1 LTISETLAG
10 ETSLL
15 RMMLRPRWIGA
26 LVLAMAVAAGF
37 AWLGQWQLGRA
48 IESGTEVVSPT
59 EHMSELSSVAKPDG
73 PIRDA
78 ATGQLVTATGSFNPH
93 DYTLIADRINRGK
106 TGYWVAGHFTLG
118 TPDASGRPVALAVA
132 RGWAPTRAAAEAAV
146 QRLAARPAEAVTI
159 TGRLLPT
166 EAPVFPGD
174 GQNPATMTTMSAA
187 HLYNV
192 WTDVAGTDVYEA
204 YVVEHQRLPGLS
216 AIYSPPPIQQV
227 TLNWLNVFYAVE
239 WAVFAGFALY
249 FWYRVVKDAKEREDE
264 DRALELEGSRSDPA
278 PSEPA
283 SEGTQPT
290 TIDENVD

>member
-1 LTISETLAG
+1 
-10 ETSLL
+10 
-15 RMMLRPRWIGA
+15 MMLRPRWIGA
-26 LVLAMAVAAGF
+26 LLLAMAVAAGF

-59 EHMSELSSVAKPDG
+59 EHMAQLSTVAKPGG

-93 DYTLIADRINRGK
+93 DYRLIADRLNRGSS
-106 TGYWVAGHFTLG
+106 GYWVAGHFTLS
-118 TPDASGRPVALAVA
+118 TPDAAGNRVALAVA
-132 RGWAPTRAAAEAAV
+132 RGWAPSRATAEAALG
-146 QRLAARPAEAVTI
+146 RLRRQPAHQATI

-174 GQNPATMTTMSAA
+174 GENPKTITMMSAA
-187 HLYNV
+187 HLYNL
-192 WTDVAGTDVYEA
+192 WSDVRGADVYEA
-204 YVVEHQRLPGLS
+204 YVVEHQSLPGLQ

-264 DRALELEGSRSDPA
+264 DAMELRGS
-278 PSEPA
+278 PSGPA
-283 SEGTQPT
+283 SEGDGFTHS
-290 TIDENVD
+290 NRKVN